1 MDSTRLEI
9 DRTEADV
16 DSSFVTAAAPVLL
29 SVTDMLAG
37 TSTSL
42 ALADPSGVVSWR
54 WQSDSSIT
62 ALLDRSE
69 FELGS
74 HFAEPC
80 AGTNGIGL
88 AIASRRPVRVIGAE
102 HYKQMWDVWACFAA
116 PVADPITGQMAGLV
130 NITCRAE
137 SANHFLAVALRSLTD
152 RIGVA
157 LRDAAAPRQHRLL
170 EACLRFRAST
180 RRAVVALDRTLL
192 LADDRAASFHLDRAQ
207 VWSAIVEAG
216 PYARMVTLPGGL
228 TAELYPVAPRSLSHG
243 VVLVLGPNTG
253 SRTLPDSGGAGSGGA
268 RSSGAGSPQSV
279 PTRMPSTPLQQA
291 EADIIRQVLVECGG
305 NKSEAAER
313 LGISRGTLYQ
323 RLRRYGIAG

>member
-1 MDSTRLEI
+1 MPSIDRAGLARPARPDIIRSWGRSRLNGGVDSTRLEI

-42 ALADPSGVVSWR
+42 ALADPPGGELAVAIGFVDHRVARSFGVR
-54 WQSDSSIT
+54 TRIT
-62 ALLDRSE
+62 LR
-69 FELGS
+69 GT
-74 HFAEPC
+74 C

-88 AIASRRPVRVIGAE
+88 AIASRRPPVRVIGAE

-157 LRDAAAPRQHRLL
+157 LRDAAAP
-170 EACLRFRAST
+170 ATAP
-180 RRAVVALDRTLL
+180 AV
-192 LADDRAASFHLDRAQ
+192 
-207 VWSAIVEAG
+207 G
-216 PYARMVTLPGGL
+216 
-228 TAELYPVAPRSLSHG
+228 SLSPVPRIHQAG
-243 VVLVLGPNTG
+243 GGRPGPDVAAGRRQSSVL
-253 SRTLPDSGGAGSGGA
+253 
-268 RSSGAGSPQSV
+268 SP
-279 PTRMPSTPLQQA
+279 
-291 EADIIRQVLVECGG
+291 
-305 NKSEAAER
+305 
-313 LGISRGTLYQ
+313 
-323 RLRRYGIAG
+323 

>member
-1 MDSTRLEI
+1 MAIGFVDHRVARSFGVRTRITLRGTLCGHERH
-9 DRTEADV
+9 RTGNRKPTPPRAGHRGRALQADV
-16 DSSFVTAAAPVLL
+16 
-29 SVTDMLAG
+29 
-37 TSTSL
+37 
-42 ALADPSGVVSWR
+42 
-54 WQSDSSIT
+54 
-62 ALLDRSE
+62 
-69 FELGS
+69 
-74 HFAEPC
+74 
-80 AGTNGIGL
+80 
-88 AIASRRPVRVIGAE
+88 
-102 HYKQMWDVWACFAA
+102 DVWACFAA

-243 VVLVLGPNTG
+243 GVVLVLGPNTG
-253 SRTLPDSGGAGSGGA
+253 SRTLPDSGGGD
-268 RSSGAGSPQSV
+268 R
-279 PTRMPSTPLQQA
+279 TT
-291 EADIIRQVLVECGG
+291 
-305 NKSEAAER
+305 
-313 LGISRGTLYQ
+313 Y
-323 RLRRYGIAG
+323 